1 MQLKILG
8 VANVPLLC
16 ARIKT
21 LDDVEG
27 LLNVSALARLLGVHR
42 STFLSKVASVGLD
55 QAVLHYA
62 AIKKQRDVLATLSE
76 KDAAAF
82 LAACN
87 AGNNSTNSASNTKH

>member
-1 MQLKILG
+1 MRLNLLG
-8 VANVPLLC
+8 VGNVPLLS

-21 LDDVEG
+21 LDDAG

-55 QAVLHYA
+55 QAVLFYV
-62 AIKKQRDVLATLSE
+62 AIKKQKDVLATLSE

-87 AGNNSTNSASNTKH
+87 AGNSASNTSSTKH